1 MALRF
6 DRPGLWVSGAAHAGI
21 LLAALVAFTS
31 DKLPDADEGIPVEV
45 ITENQLSEMTKGQ
58 IQASK
63 VQPDPKPRADRV
75 ADTRQERDPGEAKQD
90 APAPPKRPV
99 EMKVAE
105 EETQAPP
112 PPPLRTA
119 EVKPEANV
127 PPPPSR
133 ADLVK
138 AEAAKAAAQ
147 AEKAAEAKAAEAK
160 AAEAKAAE
168 AKEAALEKAEKLAEQ
183 KEAEAIE
190 RAKVE
195 RAKADVAK
203 AEAAKAAKAQADAKV
218 KLAALAKAKAD
229 DAREKAEADAEA
241 KAALDAK
248 MKAVADARAK
258 AQADAK
264 AAAEA
269 KADAERRQEIADAK
283 AKAVADAK
291 AKADTEAKAR
301 KQAELASKFSA
312 GDIRQLLA
320 SKASSQSTGATGRE
334 VQKTASLGTTTGA
347 SQRLNPSQRDQLVG
361 LLSEQLHRC
370 WQVPIA
376 AQSADK
382 PPVPTVRVKLN
393 QDGTLAGDP
402 VVTNASSDP
411 LFRTVADSATRA
423 TRRCAPLRIPAQF
436 MPFYSDWHDLVVN
449 FDPREV

>member
-21 LLAALVAFTS
+21 LLAALVAFTGE
-31 DKLPDADEGIPVEV
+31 KLPDADEGIPVEV
-45 ITENQLSEMTKGQ
+45 ITDNQLSEMTKGQ
-58 IQASK
+58 SQASK

-90 APAPPKRPV
+90 APAPPKRPA

-105 EETQAPP
+105 EETSAPSAP

-119 EVKPEANV
+119 EIKPEASV

-133 ADLVK
+133 SELAK
-138 AEAAKAAAQ
+138 AEAAKAAQAEAKAAAQ

-160 AAEAKAAE
+160 Q
-168 AKEAALEKAEKLAEQ
+168 AALEKAEKLAEQ
-183 KEAEAIE
+183 REAEAIE

-195 RAKADVAK
+195 RAKADAAK
-203 AEAAKAAKAQADAKV
+203 AEAVKAAKAQADAKV

-229 DAREKAEADAEA
+229 EAREKAEAEAEA
-241 KAALDAK
+241 KVALDAK
-248 MKAVADARAK
+248 VKALADARAK

-269 KADAERRQEIADAK
+269 RAEAERRQEIADAK
-283 AKAVADAK
+283 AKAVADMK
-291 AKADTEAKAR
+291 AKADADAKAR

-320 SKASSQSTGATGRE
+320 SKAPSQSTGATGRE
-334 VQKTASLGTTTGA
+334 VQKTASLGTATGA

-361 LLSEQLHRC
+361 LISEQLHRC

-382 PPVPTVRVKLN
+382 PPIPTIRVKLN
-393 QDGTLAGDP
+393 QDGTLAGEP
-402 VVTNASSDP
+402 VVTNTSSDP

-436 MPFYSDWHDLVVN
+436 MPFYADWHDLVVN
-449 FDPREV
+449 FDPRDV

>member
-1 MALRF
+1 MAFRF

-31 DKLPDADEGIPVEV
+31 EKLPDADEGIPVEV

-58 IQASK
+58 VQASK

-90 APAPPKRPV
+90 APAPPKRPA
-99 EMKVAE
+99 EMKVTE
-105 EETQAPP
+105 EEMQAPSVP

-119 EVKPEANV
+119 EANPDSKPDAKV

-133 ADLVK
+133 ADLAK
-138 AEAAKAAAQ
+138 AEAAKAAEA
-147 AEKAAEAKAAEAK
+147 KVAEAKAAEAK
-160 AAEAKAAE
+160 AAEAR
-168 AKEAALEKAEKLAEQ
+168 EAALEKAEKLAEQ

-195 RAKADVAK
+195 RAKADAAK
-203 AEAAKAAKAQADAKV
+203 AEAVKAAKAQADAKV

-229 DAREKAEADAEA
+229 EAHEKAEAE
-241 KAALDAK
+241 
-248 MKAVADARAK
+248 
-258 AQADAK
+258 ADAK
-264 AAAEA
+264 AAAE
-269 KADAERRQEIADAK
+269 RQKKLADAK
-283 AKAVADAK
+283 AKATADAKAVAEAKAEAEAERRQELADAK
-291 AKADTEAKAR
+291 AKEVADAKVKADAEAKAR

-320 SKASSQSTGATGRE
+320 SKAPSQSTGATGRE

-393 QDGTLAGDP
+393 QDGTLAGEP

-411 LFRTVADSATRA
+411 LFRTVAESATRA